1 MNTYIN
7 TNIFRLGLLCVL
19 SLTACSEDTAS
30 SQNFGTTEEKN
41 AFWNE
46 DSNLKAWNVM
56 EGSGIELD
64 ASKKT
69 LAGRVSL
76 AKAGGDGLSRAG
88 IVFDVSNP
96 DSSPV
101 DLSKNSGGLCVT
113 YQSDFD
119 VEVRLDDGDYA
130 SSSVDKDLP
139 YASFAMKDDG
149 DGTHCV
155 SWENFEKKKS
165 DKDDES
171 FAKKVRSVQIV
182 FVGEPGASGIFDIQR
197 LAPYVRWEMWWS
209 KNDGDR
215 VRTGFE
221 EGDAGTSGKL
231 TLFGSLA
238 EDDVVYTDGGL
249 KGNVVFDDSKS
260 NPDVGI
266 QFLVAGKTTKNG
278 KEIIHSADVT
288 TKWKGIC
295 LEYESQMDIEMQLV
309 PENADVDNILKLTF
323 AKNDNASVG
332 ASDGGK
338 GVSNMETVCYE
349 FADVPNANRVLNNL
363 TTVRLKFVKEN
374 NSGTKFNVERI
385 SYLLPENL
393 SVRDVGEYKEI
404 VPTVSSTYKSGKSF
418 LWNGAVDGDR
428 VNLGIANATSGGIW
442 TNSPEETGAYDFNF
456 PNDVVADSSG
466 NVIPSLVNKYHK
478 FKAYVKFS
486 GGIILVGDSIVF
498 VNGLDDATLGNLA
511 YIGFNTVSSN
521 QEPADISA
529 WGGFCVHYSTYN
541 SLRIAIVTDASANKY
556 WYADVDYSND
566 MTWGK
571 VSWNAFKNIEKGS
584 SEKIEDVL
592 GKVTAVQLQ
601 FDEGETVVDKFG
613 SYDQCGK

>member
-96 DSSPV
+96 DGSPV

-238 EDDVVYTDGGL
+238 EDDVVYTDRGL

-266 QFLVAGKTTKNG
+266 QFLVAGKTTENG
-278 KEIIHSADVT
+278 SEVIHSADVT

-309 PENADVDNILKLTF
+309 PENAGVDNILKLTF

-332 ASDGGK
+332 ASDGGE

-374 NSGTKFNVERI
+374 NSGTRFYIKRI

>member
-1 MNTYIN
+1 
-7 TNIFRLGLLCVL
+7 
-19 SLTACSEDTAS
+19 
-30 SQNFGTTEEKN
+30 
-41 AFWNE
+41 
-46 DSNLKAWNVM
+46 M

-96 DSSPV
+96 DGSPV
-101 DLSKNSGGLCVT
+101 DLSENSGGLCVT

-209 KNDGDR
+209 KTHGDR
-215 VRTGFE
+215 VNTGFE

-238 EDDVVYTDGGL
+238 EDDVVYTDRGL

-266 QFLVAGKTTKNG
+266 QFLVAGKTTENG
-278 KEIIHSADVT
+278 SEVIHSADVT

-309 PENADVDNILKLTF
+309 PENAGVDNILKLTF

-332 ASDGGK
+332 ASDGGE

-374 NSGTKFNVERI
+374 NSGTRFYIKRI